1 MRARDAL
8 LVMVA
13 LAGLALCPPGARA
26 AAAPGSSNLRVLPNE
41 LHIRE
46 TFQGAPLTVSAD
58 IPKGAGAVVEIRGE
72 THEGHLLRQG
82 RRGGLW
88 MSVGEVAVQGAP
100 SVYLLLTT
108 SDLPSRSDEATQWGY
123 EALRKQMKFLGS
135 IPGGGTR
142 VLFDQ
147 FIKLKESEGLYGVFP
162 KSLKPVRA
170 SDGRETVEGQIMLP
184 GNIAPGNYN
193 IVLSVYNSGKLLE
206 QKSVELPIEMK
217 GLPFFLAS
225 LAYQHAV
232 LYGLVAVVIA
242 IVTGFVMGY
251 VFKGK
256 SAH

>member
-1 MRARDAL
+1 LRARDAL
-8 LVMVA
+8 LVMVV
-13 LAGLALCPPGARA
+13 LTGLTLCPPDARA

-46 TFQGAPLTVSAD
+46 TFQGAPLAISAD
-58 IPKGAGAVVEIRGE
+58 VPKGAGAIVEIRGE

-82 RRGGLW
+82 RRGVLW

-100 SVYLLLTT
+100 SVYLLLAA
-108 SDLPSRSDEATQWGY
+108 SDLASHSDEGVQWGY
-123 EALRKQMKFLGS
+123 EALRKQIKFIGS

-147 FIKLKESEGLYGVFP
+147 FVKLKESEGLYGVFP
-162 KSLKPVRA
+162 ESLKPVHV
-170 SDGRETVEGQIMLP
+170 SNGRETVEGRIMLP
-184 GNIAPGNYN
+184 SNIAPGNYN

-206 QKSVELPIEMK
+206 QSSVELPVEMK

-225 LAYQHAV
+225 LAYQHAL

-242 IVTGFVMGY
+242 ILTGFVMGF